1 LSGSRRIVSFV
12 KQLTRVTLW
21 TGLAVLAILAVAAA
35 AGAAYQVICSVRD
48 GRRYPPPGQLI
59 DIGGYRLHMYCK
71 GTGSPAVILNS
82 ASFDT
87 VSDWVWLQLKLASV
101 TRVCAYDRAG
111 LGWSDFGPEPHDPKQ
126 DSLQLHSLLANAGIQ
141 GPLLLVGHSFGGLY
155 ARHYAAQYPQ
165 DVAGMVLI
173 EATPPDFLQRA
184 GKPEVMPNAD
194 EMMINAGP
202 YAARLGILRLVRF
215 VELDSNLPA
224 RQRAELSAFYS
235 SNKFA
240 DSALSSFRSFPSI
253 LAEVRVTGPVGAKPL
268 AIVIGGKS
276 ENASGQPF
284 ELQRELATLSSDSIV
299 HIVAGA
305 DHTSLVRNENH
316 AAATAR
322 VILAVVDSVRSQKP
336 LRSLEMDR
344 Y

>member
-1 LSGSRRIVSFV
+1 MKQITRI
-12 KQLTRVTLW
+12 TIW
-21 TGLAVLAILAVAAA
+21 TGLAVVAILAIAAA
-35 AGAAYQVICSVRD
+35 TGAAYQEISSLRD
-48 GRRYPPPGQLI
+48 RRRYPPPGQLI
-59 DIGGYRLHMYCK
+59 DIGGYRLHLLCT
-71 GTGSPAVILNS
+71 GTGSPTVILNS

-87 VSDWVWLQLKLASV
+87 VSDWVWLQPKLANV

-111 LGWSDFGPEPHDPKQ
+111 LGWSDFGPEPHGPKQ
-126 DSLQLHSLLANAGIQ
+126 DSIQLHSLLAKAGIS

-173 EATPPDFLQRA
+173 EATPPDFLLRA
-184 GKPEVMPNAD
+184 GRPEVMPNAD
-194 EMMINAGP
+194 ETMIKAGP

-215 VELDSNLPA
+215 VELDNNLPA

-240 DSALSSFRSFPSI
+240 DSALSSFRYFPSI
-253 LAEVRVTGPVGAKPL
+253 LAEVRSTGPFGAKPL

-284 ELQRELATLSSDSIV
+284 ELQSELATLSSDSIV
-299 HIVAGA
+299 HIVEGA

-316 AAATAR
+316 AAAMLK
-322 VILAVVDSVRSQKP
+322 VIFAAVDSVRSKKP
-336 LRSLEMDR
+336 LRSLDLGR

>member
-1 LSGSRRIVSFV
+1 M
-12 KQLTRVTLW
+12 KQLTRIALW
-21 TGLAVLAILAVAAA
+21 AGLASLAILAVAVAT
-35 AGAAYQVICSVRD
+35 GVAYQAISSVRD
-48 GRRYPPPGQLI
+48 RHRYPPPGQLI
-59 DIGGYRLHMYCK
+59 DIGGYRLHIYCT
-71 GTGSPAVILNS
+71 GTGSPTVVLNS

-87 VSDWVWLQLKLASV
+87 VSDWVWLQPKLANV
-101 TRVCAYDRAG
+101 TRVCTYDRAG

-126 DSLQLHSLLANAGIQ
+126 DSLQLHSALASAGIQ

-155 ARHYAAQYPQ
+155 ARHYAAKYPQ

-173 EATPPDFLQRA
+173 EATPPDFLRRA
-184 GKPEVMPNAD
+184 GRPEVMPNAD
-194 EMMINAGP
+194 ETMINAGP

-224 RQRAELSAFYS
+224 QQRAELSAFYS

-240 DSALSSFRSFPSI
+240 DSALSSFRYFPSI
-253 LAEVRVTGPVGAKPL
+253 LAEVRATGSFGAKPL
-268 AIVIGGKS
+268 AVIIGGRS
-276 ENASGQPF
+276 ENASGQSL

-299 HIVAGA
+299 HIVEGA

-316 AAATAR
+316 AAATTR
-322 VILAVVDSVRSQKP
+322 VILAVVGSVRSKKS
-336 LRSLEMDR
+336 LRSLGVGC

>member
-1 LSGSRRIVSFV
+1 M
-12 KQLTRVTLW
+12 KPLTRITVW
-21 TGLAVLAILAVAAA
+21 IGLAVLAILAVAAA
-35 AGAAYQVICSVRD
+35 TGAAYQAISSVQDR
-48 GRRYPPPGQLI
+48 RRYPPPGQLI
-59 DIGGYRLHMYCK
+59 DIGGYRLHLHCT
-71 GTGSPAVILNS
+71 GTGSPTVVLNS

-87 VSDWVWLQLKLASV
+87 VSDWVWLQPKLANV

-111 LGWSDFGPEPHDPKQ
+111 LGWSDFGPEPHDPQQ
-126 DSLQLHSLLANAGIQ
+126 DSAQVHSLLANAAIQ

-173 EATPPDFLQRA
+173 EATPPDFLRRA
-184 GKPEVMPNAD
+184 GRPEVMPNAD
-194 EMMINAGP
+194 ETMIKAGP
-202 YAARLGILRLVRF
+202 YAARLGVLRLLRF

-224 RQRAELSAFYS
+224 RQRAELNAFYS

-240 DSALSSFRSFPSI
+240 DSALSSFQHFRSI
-253 LAEVRVTGPVGAKPL
+253 LAEVRATGPFGAKPL

-284 ELQRELATLSSDSIV
+284 ELQSELASLSSDSVV
-299 HIVAGA
+299 HIVEGA
-305 DHTSLVRNENH
+305 NHTSLVRNEAH
-316 AAATAR
+316 AAATLK
-322 VILAVVDSVRSQKP
+322 VIFAVVDSVRSKRP
-336 LRSLEMDR
+336 LRSLDLGR